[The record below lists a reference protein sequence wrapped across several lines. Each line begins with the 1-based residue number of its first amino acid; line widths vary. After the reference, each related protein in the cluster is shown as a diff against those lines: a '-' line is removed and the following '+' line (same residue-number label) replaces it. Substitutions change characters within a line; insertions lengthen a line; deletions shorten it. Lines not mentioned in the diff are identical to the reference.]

1 MASLLLD
8 GVLAAL
14 LIATIVYA
22 AMLDRRLRTLR
33 QSRDE
38 LQALLTNFTAATTEA
53 QAGMASLRETTQ
65 TAAKDLK
72 GELERAK
79 ALREDLAFLMER
91 GDELA
96 DRLEG
101 GVGAAR
107 AATRAATVAPQA
119 AKPSIRLADPVPAAP
134 QTAARAKPAADEKIA
149 DFAARDL
156 MRVLKT
162 AR

>member
-14 LIATIVYA
+14 LIATIAYA

-38 LQALLTNFTAATTEA
+38 LQALLASFTVATAEA
-53 QAGMASLRETTQ
+53 QSGMASLRETTQ

-107 AATRAATVAPQA
+107 AATRPTAVAPQA
-119 AKPSIRLADPVPAAP
+119 AKPSIRLADPVKPPAAP
-134 QTAARAKPAADEKIA
+134 RTRPVADEKIA